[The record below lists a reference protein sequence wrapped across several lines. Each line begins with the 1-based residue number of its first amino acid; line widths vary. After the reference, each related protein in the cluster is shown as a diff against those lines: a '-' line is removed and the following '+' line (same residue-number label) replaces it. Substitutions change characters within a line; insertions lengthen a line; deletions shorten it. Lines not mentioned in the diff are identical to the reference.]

1 MANFYDVVSSGDK
14 SYHRRVGDFTP
25 ISAPEL
31 AAVAAGERKDILA
44 EVYRI
49 YQLDVAPYTLYQS
62 DGSAMVALDETTR
75 GEVLSLDPATGLTAG
90 GQALTANQAAKVR
103 SDIGSDLPSISRN
116 LAAGLSSVLALIGDS
131 TGNETTEHLYLTAQ
145 AIAAANPSH
154 RVEYRLWDNAA
165 QDFLH
170 QTPIQEGISGR
181 RGVTG
186 GGVQISYVDIAEWS
200 GDIDIRV
207 LASHPTWT
215 TGITSDSTLISR
227 FGSGGARSFRFMA
240 GNSAGNLILKLGWT
254 ADLTNE
260 ITVSATGFAPTAG
273 EVLWLRSV
281 LDVDNGGGGYTV
293 TFYSSTDGNTW
304 TQRSQTVTA
313 SGTTSV
319 AKTAATNYE
328 LGSRGNGTAAFNGTI
343 YAGELRDGIA
353 GGNLL
358 PVGLDEWRQV
368 TGLAPVFSGSPTVY
382 VINGSNS
389 GSAISYFNDSTR
401 RPKMTPVMW
410 RGAMILS
417 TGHNETHGTSAAAV
431 SDWLTYVKG
440 RATGADLFVTAQNPQ
455 LSPATKIES
464 QQQFVAQ
471 FVGQGRRAGYGVID
485 AYGAFVRSSNV
496 ASLVSAVD
504 GVHPTA
510 AGSAVWSQVERLAL
524 GV

>member
-1 MANFYDVVSSGDK
+1 MKNIRYIGRD
-14 SYHRRVGDFTP
+14 P
-25 ISAPEL
+25 ICKAFARQTGITWTTGMVDTVL
-31 AAVAAGERKDILA
+31 DDRVAAQMLK
-44 EVYRI
+44 
-49 YQLDVAPYTLYQS
+49 YTAVFE
-62 DGSAMVALDETTR
+62 DAGDAMGAMTPLGVGPD
-75 GEVLSLDPATGLTAG
+75 GLTAG
-90 GQALTANQAAKVR
+90 GNSLTPSQAAQVR
-103 SDIGSDLPSISRN
+103 MGAGIDQPSISLDLLSGR
-116 LAAGLSSVLALIGDS
+116 SSVLALIGDS

-145 AIAAANPSH
+145 AIAAANPTH
-154 RVEYRLWDNAA
+154 RVEYRLWDNTA
-165 QDFLH
+165 QDYLH
-170 QTPIQEGISGR
+170 QAAIQEGPSGR
-181 RGVTG
+181 RGLTG
-186 GGVQISYVDIAEWS
+186 GGVQINYADIAEWS
-200 GDIDIRV
+200 SDIDIRV
-207 LASHPTWT
+207 PATHPTWT
-215 TGITSDSTLISR
+215 TGISADSTLFSR
-227 FGSGGARSFRFMA
+227 FGSGGARCFRFMA

-273 EVLWLRSV
+273 ETLWLRV
-281 LDVDNGGGGYTV
+281 TLDVDNGGGGYTV
-293 TFYSSTDGNTW
+293 TFFSSADGNTW

-313 SGTTSV
+313 AGTTSV

-343 YAGELRDGIA
+343 YGAELRDGIG

-368 TGLAPVFSGSPTVY
+368 TGLAPVFSGSPTVC

-410 RGAMILS
+410 RGAMVLS
-417 TGHNETHGTSAAAV
+417 TGHNETHGTSAASV

-440 RATGADLFVTAQNPQ
+440 RATGADLFVTAQNPE
-455 LSPATKIES
+455 LAPATKIES

-485 AYGAFVRSSNV
+485 AYGAFVRHSNV